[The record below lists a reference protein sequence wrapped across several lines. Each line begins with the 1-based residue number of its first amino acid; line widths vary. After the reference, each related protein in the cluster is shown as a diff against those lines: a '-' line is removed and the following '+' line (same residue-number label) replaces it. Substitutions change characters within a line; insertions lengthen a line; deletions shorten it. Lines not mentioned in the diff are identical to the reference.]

1 MVWKLSGIS
10 LSGLFDRKETFA
22 WYNTRHID
30 GIHSNRFKQK
40 PSTSML
46 LTILLTWMESI
57 APKNS
62 EFYWKPLYVCTCFW
76 VDFELRSA
84 DLVGGGVDGVEESLV
99 LVQIGGGDGDD
110 VGSWRRVLRD
120 GHHVLGLTELR
131 TVVVY
136 VQYRYK
142 YL

>member
-1 MVWKLSGIS
+1 M
-10 LSGLFDRKETFA
+10 
-22 WYNTRHID
+22 
-30 GIHSNRFKQK
+30 
-40 PSTSML
+40 
-46 LTILLTWMESI
+46 
-57 APKNS
+57 
-62 EFYWKPLYVCTCFW
+62 
-76 VDFELRSA
+76 
-84 DLVGGGVDGVEESLV
+84 DGVEESLV

-110 VGSWRRVLRD
+110 VGAWRRVLRD